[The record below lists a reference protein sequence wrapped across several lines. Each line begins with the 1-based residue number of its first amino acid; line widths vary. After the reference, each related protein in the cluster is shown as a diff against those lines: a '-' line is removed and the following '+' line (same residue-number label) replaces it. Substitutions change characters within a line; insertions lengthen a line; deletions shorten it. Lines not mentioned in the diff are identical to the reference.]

1 MEDSLKI
8 SENADGSFTLEWDKE
23 DPKWS
28 FLNDLTSAEIQVIV
42 EQAIEEELKRHG
54 K

>member
-8 SENADGSFTLEWDKE
+8 NQNEDGSFTLEWDKE

-28 FLNDLTSAEIQVIV
+28 FLNGLTSNEIQSIL
-42 EQAIEEELKRHG
+42 EAALKDDIDG
-54 K
+54 